1 MFKDEILKD
10 ASKGS
15 KKERPWREKKLANL
29 TYAEY
34 LEVLNFKKSHN
45 VSKCGEV
52 LQFARTGDGLKLYQ
66 TWFCHSR
73 LCPLCSWRRSM
84 KNSFELRKI

>member
-52 LQFARTGDGLKLYQ
+52 LQFARTGDGLKV
-66 TWFCHSR
+66 
-73 LCPLCSWRRSM
+73 
-84 KNSFELRKI
+84 